1 VETSKITIRDVA
13 LKAKVSIAT
22 VSRFINNPSALKEAN
37 RQRVEKA
44 VKELNYQPMAFAQR
58 LAGGKVNT
66 YGLIIPGY
74 EGVFF
79 SFYALEIIRDTAA
92 AFDAKGIDLHLHIY
106 WNHDSFRASLV
117 DGVVFA
123 DILGNEKQLRR
134 LVAENIPVVVMNRRI
149 DESDTSCV
157 WVDNVKG
164 AYDAVEFLIRHG
176 HKRIAHLA
184 GDLNTQCAVERVEG
198 YKKALEKNSISVRPE
213 YILKT
218 NFSRKEAREQLKVLF
233 EGKDLPT
240 AIFCCSDEVACEVL
254 SFAEEKKI
262 VVPKDLSVV
271 GFDDNPYCI
280 FGDLMLTTVRQP
292 LRKMAATAADILKN
306 LVDGKGG
313 VQKIALE
320 AELVV
325 RDTVSFV

>member
-1 VETSKITIRDVA
+1 MEIKKITIRDVA

-44 VKELNYQPMAFAQR
+44 VNELNYQPMAFAQR

-79 SFYALEIIRDTAA
+79 SFYALEIIRGTAA
-92 AFDAKGIDLHLHIY
+92 AFDSKGIDLHLHLY
-106 WNHDSFRASLV
+106 WNHDAFRASLV

-123 DILGNEKQLRR
+123 DILGNEKQLKRM
-134 LVAENIPVVVMNRRI
+134 VEEQIPTVVMNRRI
-149 DESDTSCV
+149 DDSNVSCV

-164 AYDAVEFLIRHG
+164 AHDAVEFLIRHG
-176 HKRIAHLA
+176 HKKIVHLA
-184 GDLNTQCAVERVEG
+184 GDLNTQCALERVEG
-198 YKKALEKNSISVRPE
+198 YKKALEKNGIPVRPE
-213 YILKT
+213 YLLKT
-218 NFSRKEAREQLKVLF
+218 NFSRKEAREQLKTLF
-233 EGKDLPT
+233 AGKDLPT
-240 AIFCCSDEVACEVL
+240 AIFCCSDDVASEVL
-254 SFAEEKKI
+254 VFAEEKNI
-262 VVPKDLSVV
+262 AVPKDLSII
-271 GFDDNPYCI
+271 GFDDNPHCLY
-280 FGDLMLTTVRQP
+280 GDLMLTTVRQP
-292 LRKMAATAADILKN
+292 LHKMAATAADILKD

-313 VQKIALE
+313 IQKISLDP
-320 AELVV
+320 ELVV